1 MSAGGIALIICAVSL
16 FAIAVA
22 IAYAVIRFG
31 RLIDEAKVS
40 LKSITDETVPL
51 LDEVTQTVTLVNGP
65 LESYNKITKNVE
77 NMSTKASE
85 ATSNFVDKGGPAL
98 KIAGALM
105 TAAGASKKRKTKK
118 TKAE

>member
-1 MSAGGIALIICAVSL
+1 MSAGGIAIIICSVSL
-16 FAIAVA
+16 LAIAIS

-40 LKSITDETVPL
+40 LKSLTDETVPL

-65 LESYNKITKNVE
+65 LESFNKITKNIE
-77 NMSTKASE
+77 NISSKVSE
-85 ATSNFVDKGGPAL
+85 SAATFADKGGPAL

-105 TAAGASKKRKTKK
+105 GAAGASKKRKAKK

>member
-31 RLIDEAKVS
+31 RLIDEASVS
-40 LKSITDETVPL
+40 LKSLTEEAVPL
-51 LDEVTQTVTLVNGP
+51 LDGVTQTVNLVNGP
-65 LESYNKITKNVE
+65 LESFNKITKNVE
-77 NMSTKASE
+77 NISTKASE
-85 ATSNFVDKGGPAL
+85 ATSSFVDKGGPAL
-98 KIAGALM
+98 KIAGALIG
-105 TAAGASKKRKTKK
+105 AAGASKKRKAKK

>member
-22 IAYAVIRFG
+22 VAYAVIRFG

-51 LDEVTQTVTLVNGP
+51 IDGVTQTVTLVNGP
-65 LESYNKITKNVE
+65 LESFNKITKNVE
-77 NMSTKASE
+77 NISTKAAE
-85 ATSNFVDKGGPAL
+85 ATANFVDKGGPAM
-98 KIAGALM
+98 KMAGALM
-105 TAAGASKKRKTKK
+105 TAAGASKKSKRKG
-118 TKAE
+118 KARK